1 MTVPAPSAA
10 RAGCVCAAA
19 FLLAACSPTL
29 DWRDVRPAGSG
40 LTLLMPC
47 KPVVQE
53 RSLPLAGAP
62 VRLSLQACSAGGRT
76 WGIAHADV
84 ADPARVGVALGELRS
99 SAAANI
105 AGGAAETLPLQVPGA
120 TPQAASE
127 RVRFGG
133 RLPDGRPVQVELAV
147 FAHGTRV
154 FQATALGE
162 QLTLEAAQ
170 TFFGSIRLQ
179 P

>member
-1 MTVPAPSAA
+1 MSVPAPSAA
-10 RAGCVCAAA
+10 HAGCAAAAA
-19 FLLAACSPTL
+19 FLAAACSPAL

-40 LTLLMPC
+40 VTLLMPC
-47 KPVVQE
+47 RPGVQE
-53 RSLPLAGAP
+53 RSLTLAGAS
-62 VRLSLQACSAGGRT
+62 VRLSLQVCSAGGRT

-84 ADPARVGVALGELRS
+84 VDPARVGAALDELRN

-105 AGGAAETLPLQVPGA
+105 TGGPPETLPLQVPGA
-120 TPQAASE
+120 TPQPAST
-127 RVRFGG
+127 RVRFDG
-133 RLPDGRPVQVELAV
+133 RLPDGRPVQLQLAV

-162 QLTLEAAQ
+162 QLTPEAAQ
-170 TFFGSIRLQ
+170 TFFGSIHFQ

>member
-40 LTLLMPC
+40 VTLLMPC

-62 VRLSLQACSAGGRT
+62 VRLSLQACS
-76 WGIAHADV
+76 
-84 ADPARVGVALGELRS
+84 
-99 SAAANI
+99 
-105 AGGAAETLPLQVPGA
+105 
-120 TPQAASE
+120 
-127 RVRFGG
+127 
-133 RLPDGRPVQVELAV
+133 
-147 FAHGTRV
+147 
-154 FQATALGE
+154 
-162 QLTLEAAQ
+162 
-170 TFFGSIRLQ
+170 
-179 P
+179 